1 VAGCATASGQ
11 ACVAALNRRRD
22 YAYDAFCQNDQ
33 WPVLALVVATVLMQG
48 AGTSATSPQVLST
61 SSDRQAPDA
70 KERNDIYA
78 AALAERFKNQSPDA
92 QERNERTSGR

>member
-1 VAGCATASGQ
+1 MEAQNRLVSRPTRPLAFGITLAVALV
-11 ACVAALNRRRD
+11 VA
-22 YAYDAFCQNDQ
+22 
-33 WPVLALVVATVLMQG
+33 VLALVVATVLMQG